1 MELSKQDKK
10 ELFLSMMSYRHAC
23 KLFDSLKK
31 VEQGDLDYIL
41 ECGRMSPSSIGMEQ
55 WKFVVVKNEEVK
67 QKLQEA
73 CFNQPQVGTASAVV
87 AILAKKKE
95 LEIGSA
101 YVDKVLS
108 RMGENAERYKSFY
121 PTYAAGR
128 DIGAWADSQCHIAA
142 ANMISAAAFIGI
154 DSCPIAAFD
163 PQVVSETL
171 GYDREDYEV
180 SLVVPFGYRGKEAQP
195 KIRLPMSELVS
206 VIS

>member
-10 ELFLSMMSYRHAC
+10 ELFLSMMNYRHAC
-23 KLFDSLKK
+23 KLFDSAKK
-31 VEQGDLDYIL
+31 VEQSDLDYIL
-41 ECGRMSPSSIGMEQ
+41 ECGRLSPSSIGMEQ

-73 CFNQPQVGTASAVV
+73 CFNQPQVGTASVV
-87 AILAKKKE
+87 IAILAKKKE

-101 YVDKVLS
+101 YVDRVLS
-108 RMGENAERYKSFY
+108 RMGESAERYKAFY

-128 DIGAWADSQCHIAA
+128 DIGAWANAQCHIPA
-142 ANMISAAAFIGI
+142 ANMMSAAAFIGV

-163 PQVVSETL
+163 PQAVSEVL

-195 KIRLPMSELVS
+195 KIRLPMDE
-206 VIS
+206 IAQIIN